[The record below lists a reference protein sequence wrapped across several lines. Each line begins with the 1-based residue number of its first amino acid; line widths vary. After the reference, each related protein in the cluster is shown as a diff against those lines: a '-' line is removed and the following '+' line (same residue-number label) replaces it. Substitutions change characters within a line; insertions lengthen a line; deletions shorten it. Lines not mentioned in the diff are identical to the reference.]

1 MCDRGI
7 GLHIKEK
14 CDTKCNSQMRDM
26 AKEHRAKLMALE
38 ENCAGDTPTYGEAMN
53 PLYAGEFPDV
63 QVTRESI

>member
-1 MCDRGI
+1 
-7 GLHIKEK
+7 
-14 CDTKCNSQMRDM
+14 MRDM